1 VLLAAVNAGLA
12 AAATPIRGN
21 TTNGRAIFMSHTYVP
36 LYSCGGCH
44 ILKAGN
50 GSGTI
55 GGNLDKLKPSYAT
68 VIAFVTN
75 GSPRTARVPTGMPQ
89 YGGDLG
95 VLSKKQIQDVAA
107 FVYKATHR

>member
-1 VLLAAVNAGLA
+1 VNAGLA

-21 TTNGRAIFMSHTYVP
+21 STNGKAIFMSD
-36 LYSCGGCH
+36 LAGGYSCGGCH
-44 ILKAGN
+44 TLKAGN
-50 GSGTI
+50 GFGTI
-55 GGNLDKLKPSYAT
+55 GGNLDKLEPSYAK

-75 GSPRTARVPTGMPQ
+75 GVLRTARVPTGMPQ
-89 YGGDLG
+89 YGGSLG